1 MSFRILY
8 IQKNA
13 LNPPWLWFLHEFPIF
28 KQEINNKKILGI
40 HSSPNTLNTDWVTET
55 NSSWCSAGWS
65 TKKVLQKLP
74 DQFIDF
80 KLTKFEIKGVECYKC
95 LNTEWMETVRSYPP
109 GEVFRHSDSDMLN
122 DTWIEKVYNLGSKL
136 DHRLSDVLNSD
147 HFHLLLTATWN

>member
-1 MSFRILY
+1 MIFNDELATACMMNL
-8 IQKNA
+8 KNNRGFVLA
-13 LNPPWLWFLHEFPIF
+13 WNSSELIISITVLWMRTLS
-28 KQEINNKKILGI
+28 Q
-40 HSSPNTLNTDWVTET
+40 NTLSKHIIVTH
-55 NSSWCSAGWS
+55 SSWCSAGWS

-80 KLTKFEIKGVECYKC
+80 KLTKFEIKGAECYKC

-147 HFHLLLTATWN
+147 HFHLLLR